1 MKQDERLRMWIE
13 QGNVTIPQL
22 FFNSYKKLGIKD
34 GDAMLILQME
44 AYRSQHI
51 EFPTPS
57 DFSSRMNLTE
67 NEVSQIL
74 QRLMQK
80 GYLKIDQASD
90 SNGVL
95 FEQFSLL
102 PLWSAVLECEIGDR
116 NKTVEVKEKE
126 EEGQIFHVFEQEFG
140 RLLSPMECETIA
152 MWIDQDHHGIE
163 IIKAALKEAVIAQK
177 LSMRYIDRILFEW
190 KKKKVTTLADVENQ
204 TKAFRSPAQSIQQGK
219 SHGTVKRVPLYNW
232 LEERDG

>member
-1 MKQDERLRMWIE
+1 MQQDERLRMWIE
-13 QGNVTIPQL
+13 QGNVSIPQL
-22 FFNSYKKLGIKD
+22 FFNSYKKLGIQD
-34 GDAMLILQME
+34 TDAMLILQME
-44 AYRSQHI
+44 AYRAQNI

-57 DFSSRMNLTE
+57 DFSSRMNLSE

-74 QRLMQK
+74 QRLMQR
-80 GYLKIDQASD
+80 GYLKIAQASD
-90 SNGVL
+90 TNGVL

-102 PLWSAVLECEIGDR
+102 PLWEAVLENEVKKR
-116 NKTVEVKEKE
+116 TETVENNEKQD
-126 EEGQIFHVFEQEFG
+126 EGKIYQIFEQEFG

-152 MWIDQDHHGIE
+152 MWIDQDHHGLD

-190 KKKKVTTLADVENQ
+190 KKKNVTTLADVEKQ
-204 TKAFRSPAQSIQQGK
+204 TKAFRSPAQSIRQG
-219 SHGTVKRVPLYNW
+219 STQGTVKRVPLYNW